1 MLGGLFSRTWHLHK
15 IYQLMH
21 KNSKLLI
28 KIRAVFDIII
38 IMSIVITL
46 QIVRCLPHFNFN
58 VFTWDL
64 SLFCFQHNFLFLCPS
79 NSLQAL
85 LLIWTTIRPMRATLT
100 VVDPINLSAEWSC
113 VGENVS
119 EFLIVEFVFLVRVT
133 LKKHE

>member
-38 IMSIVITL
+38 IMSVVIAI
-46 QIVRCLPHFNFN
+46 QIVCCLSYLNFKLFN
-58 VFTWDL
+58 WDL
-64 SLFCFQHNFLFLCPS
+64 SLFWFQYNFHFLI
-79 NSLQAL
+79 LQIF
-85 LLIWTTIRPMRATLT
+85 LLIWTIIRPMRATLT
-100 VVDPINLSAEWSC
+100 VIDPINLSAQWSC

-119 EFLIVEFVFLVRVT
+119 EFLIVEFVFLVR
-133 LKKHE
+133 